1 MPMKIIAFVGLPLSG
16 KSTAAKVAEELG
28 IPVVVMGDIV
38 REEVKRRGLEL
49 TDENAG
55 KVATELREKEGMDA
69 IAKRCIPIIREKAKE
84 KGIVV
89 VDGIR
94 GIAEVERF
102 KKEFGDDF
110 ILINIESPIE
120 MRFERALKRKRD
132 DDIKT
137 IEELKK
143 RDERELSWNMGEAIK
158 VANFT
163 IENTSDIQTFI
174 DKIRDLL
181 NQLAKQVEVEITT
194 DVHPTEDEEKVI
206 EAIRNIFPDA
216 EIKIEDGKLIAIARD
231 LSRLRDLLRKQ
242 RILDTARSEL
252 IRNRRGNEI
261 TVYLNKQTATVSR
274 INFTDEDVILSPLKV
289 TFRIYGVPVERF
301 IDYLAPETRDGKPI
315 KELETL

>member
-1 MPMKIIAFVGLPLSG
+1 MKIIAFVGLPLSG

>member
-1 MPMKIIAFVGLPLSG
+1 MKIIAFVGLPLSG

-38 REEVKRRGLEL
+38 REEVRRRGLEL

-55 KVATELREKEGMDA
+55 KIATELREKEGMDA

-120 MRFERALKRKRD
+120 LRFERALKRKRD

-143 RDERELSWNMGEAIK
+143 RDERELSWNMGEAME

-163 IENTSDIQTFI
+163 IENTSDIQTFV

-181 NQLAKQVEVEITT
+181 NQLARQVEIEITT

-206 EAIRNIFPDA
+206 EAVRNVFPDA
-216 EIKIEDGKLIAIARD
+216 EIKIEDGKLVAVARD
-231 LSRLRDLLRKQ
+231 LSMLRDLLRKQ

-252 IRNRRGNEI
+252 VRNRRGNEI

-274 INFTDEDVILSPLKV
+274 INFTDEDAILSPLKV

-301 IDYLAPETRDGKPI
+301 IDYLAPETRDGKPV

>member
-1 MPMKIIAFVGLPLSG
+1 MKIIAFVGLPLSG

-274 INFTDEDVILSPLKV
+274 INFTDEDVIPSPLKV

>member
-1 MPMKIIAFVGLPLSG
+1 MKIIAFVGLPLSG

-38 REEVKRRGLEL
+38 REEVRRRGLEL

-55 KVATELREKEGMDA
+55 KIATELREKEGMDA

-120 MRFERALKRKRD
+120 LRFERALKRKRD

-143 RDERELSWNMGEAIK
+143 RDERELSWNMGEAMK

-163 IENTSDIQTFI
+163 IENTSDIQTFV

-181 NQLAKQVEVEITT
+181 NQLARQVEIEITT

-206 EAIRNIFPDA
+206 EAVRNVFPDA
-216 EIKIEDGKLIAIARD
+216 EIKIEDGKLVAVARD
-231 LSRLRDLLRKQ
+231 LSMLRDLLRKQ

-252 IRNRRGNEI
+252 VRNRRGNEI

-274 INFTDEDVILSPLKV
+274 INFTDEDAILSPLKV

-301 IDYLAPETRDGKPI
+301 IDYLAPETRDGKPV

>member
-1 MPMKIIAFVGLPLSG
+1 MRVIAFVGLPLSG
-16 KSTAAKVAEELG
+16 KTTASKVAEEMG
-28 IPVVVMGDIV
+28 IPVVCMGDVV
-38 REEVKRRGLEL
+38 REEAKKRGLPL
-49 TDENAG
+49 TDEVLGSIAS
-55 KVATELREKEGMDA
+55 ELRQKEGLDA

-120 MRFERALKRKRD
+120 LRFERALKRKRD

-137 IEELKK
+137 IEELKR
-143 RDERELSWNMGEAIK
+143 RDERELSWNMGEAMR

-163 IENTSDIQTFI
+163 IENTSDIQTFVE
-174 DKIRDLL
+174 KIRDLL
-181 NQLAKQVEVEITT
+181 NQLARQVEIEITT

-206 EAIRNIFPDA
+206 EAVRNIFPDA

-242 RILDTARSEL
+242 RILDTTRSEL
-252 IRNRRGNEI
+252 IRNRHGNEI

-274 INFTDEDVILSPLKV
+274 INFTDWRTHSD
-289 TFRIYGVPVERF
+289 
-301 IDYLAPETRDGKPI
+301 
-315 KELETL
+315 

>member
-1 MPMKIIAFVGLPLSG
+1 MKIIAFVGLPLSG

-120 MRFERALKRKRD
+120 MRFERALKRKRA
-132 DDIKT
+132 DDIQT

-174 DKIRDLL
+174 GKIRDLL

>member
-1 MPMKIIAFVGLPLSG
+1 MKIIAFVGLPLSG

-38 REEVKRRGLEL
+38 REEVRRRGLEL

-55 KVATELREKEGMDA
+55 KVATELREKEGLDA

-181 NQLAKQVEVEITT
+181 NQLARQVEVEITT
-194 DVHPTEDEEKVI
+194 DIHPTEDEDKVI

-216 EIKIEDGKLIAIARD
+216 EIRIEDGKLIATARD

>member
-1 MPMKIIAFVGLPLSG
+1 MKIIAFVGLPLSG

-38 REEVKRRGLEL
+38 REEVRRRGLEL

-55 KVATELREKEGMDA
+55 KIATELREKEGMDA

-120 MRFERALKRKRD
+120 LRFERALKRKRD

-143 RDERELSWNMGEAIK
+143 RDERELSWNMGEAMK

-163 IENTSDIQTFI
+163 IENASDIQTFVE
-174 DKIRDLL
+174 KIRDLL
-181 NQLAKQVEVEITT
+181 NQLARQVEIEITT

-206 EAIRNIFPDA
+206 EAVRNVFPDA
-216 EIKIEDGKLIAIARD
+216 EIKIEDGKLVAVARD
-231 LSRLRDLLRKQ
+231 LSMLRDLLRKQ

-252 IRNRRGNEI
+252 VRNRRGNEI

-274 INFTDEDVILSPLKV
+274 INFTDEDAILSPLKV

-301 IDYLAPETRDGKPI
+301 IDYLAPETRDGKPV

>member
-1 MPMKIIAFVGLPLSG
+1 MKIIAFVGLPLSG

-38 REEVKRRGLEL
+38 REEVRRRGLEL

-55 KVATELREKEGMDA
+55 RVATELREKEGMDA

-120 MRFERALKRKRD
+120 LRFERALKRKRD

-137 IEELKK
+137 IEELKR
-143 RDERELSWNMGEAIK
+143 RDERELSWNMGEAMR

-163 IENTSDIQTFI
+163 IENTSDIQTFVE
-174 DKIRDLL
+174 KIRDLL
-181 NQLAKQVEVEITT
+181 NQLARQVEIEITT

-206 EAIRNIFPDA
+206 EAVRNIFPDA
-216 EIKIEDGKLIAIARD
+216 EIRIEDGKLIAIARD

-242 RILDTARSEL
+242 RILDTTRSEL
-252 IRNRRGNEI
+252 IRNRHGNEI

-274 INFTDEDVILSPLKV
+274 INFTDEDTILSPLRV

-301 IDYLAPETRDGKPI
+301 IDYLAPETRDGKPV